1 MSDNGNQSNMSRR
14 KLLQRTA
21 GAGAAASALSFPE
34 AASAQ
39 PQGGSDVNRN
49 SAPSELKIT
58 GIRACTVASNFDY
71 PIIRIDTNQGV
82 YGLGEVRDGGVK
94 GQALILKP
102 HIAGKNPLNIE
113 GILATLKP
121 YSGHGRL
128 GGGYSAIDMALHDI
142 AGKVYGVPAYRL
154 IGSKV
159 RDRVRIYADSTTS
172 KDPMVYARR
181 MKERKDRGFTFLKM
195 DLRTSDLVGDI
206 PGAVD
211 ANGVATEKGL
221 ATLCD
226 FIAAVREAVGN
237 EIPLAADHFGPLDV
251 TASIRY
257 ARAFEPYRLAW
268 AEDILQIGTLNMGSA
283 PLNWRA
289 YKEIKEATATPI
301 ATGESLF
308 GLEEGFRNFIE
319 NRAVD
324 IIHPDPETSGAIR
337 ETKRIADYASTYG
350 IPTAVH
356 FAGSPV
362 GCLASVH
369 MIATIKDFVAMEN
382 HAVDIPW
389 WDDLVNGVPKPIVNN
404 GFIEVPETPG
414 LGVTLND
421 EVMQEHLRYPGYF
434 EPTPEF
440 DFPMVSF
447 RIWERGPYPH
457 ITEDGTLR
465 NVREWE

>member
-1 MSDNGNQSNMSRR
+1 MNNSSKSNISRR
-14 KLLQRTA
+14 GLFRRTA
-21 GAGAAASALSFPE
+21 GAGAIASALSFTE
-34 AASAQ
+34 AASAE
-39 PQGGSDVNRN
+39 PQGGSGINRN
-49 SAPSELKIT
+49 SAPSNLKIT
-58 GIRACTVASNFDY
+58 DIRACTVASNFDY
-71 PIIRIDTNQGV
+71 PIIRIDTNQDV

-94 GQALILKP
+94 GQALVLKP
-102 HIAGKNPLNIE
+102 HITGKNPLDIE
-113 GILATLKP
+113 GILGTLKP

-154 IGSKV
+154 VGSKR
-159 RDRVRIYADSTTS
+159 RDRIRVYCDTTPS
-172 KDPMVYARR
+172 KDMQVYARR
-181 MKERKDRGFTFLKM
+181 MKERKDRGFTYFKM
-195 DLRTSDLVGDI
+195 DMQTRQLAGDI

-211 ANGVATEKGL
+211 SRGVATEKGL
-221 ATLCD
+221 SILCD
-226 FIAAVREAVGN
+226 YIAAVREAIGDDV
-237 EIPLAADHFGPLDV
+237 PLAADHFGALDV
-251 TASIRY
+251 SDSIRY

-268 AEDILQIGTLNMGSA
+268 AEDILQVGTLNVGAA

-289 YKEIKEATATPI
+289 YLEIKEATATPI

-308 GLEEGFRNFIE
+308 GLEEGFRDFIE

-324 IIHPDPETSGAIR
+324 IVHPDPLTSGAIR
-337 ETKRIADYASTYG
+337 ETKRIADYAATYG

-362 GCLASVH
+362 GCMACVH
-369 MIATIKDFVAMEN
+369 MIATIDEFISMEN

-389 WDDLVNGVPKPIVNN
+389 WDDLVTGVQKPIVNQ

-421 EVMQEHLRYPGYF
+421 EVVKEHLRYPGYF

-440 DFPMVSF
+440 DFPVVSF

-465 NVREWE
+465 NVRE